1 MKKLLL
7 LLVLSFFSTQGFAG
21 GCPDGSEPVK
31 SISADGTY
39 YEYKCGADNNLGLC
53 EAGEESKLLP
63 KPIQDTQELSD
74 SEFSTSLFQVLSAYQ
89 FPLYRSFGS
98 EMVQGKHLKGAGVN
112 PEIKGVADFNRDGID
127 DLIFDFYASEVPP
140 LILYGSAD
148 GKMRQEE
155 NIPASAA
162 RRHIRNG
169 EVADLN
175 NDGWLDFAG
184 FTTGSPAVFW
194 ESQGYSTGGKH
205 IPRGQADVVLIN
217 MQGKGFKELKVP
229 EVRTNDWNHGGSI
242 GDIDG
247 DGWQD
252 ILPLSEGQKE
262 LTVPLI
268 NQGGNAFKLSQYPYS
283 SEISH
288 YLTPDL
294 DSADLNGDGFAD
306 IVVAMVP
313 NQDRNPENLARL
325 GSMRIIYG
333 DGDFDFSNNR
343 HLKLGEHWLSQDE
356 FESLQLKYPDN
367 EIVVGTFGVEIMD
380 INGDGALDIL
390 QENFI
395 VETYMLGNN
404 KTGSAKTSGFK
415 AYLNNGDCFVDGTDV
430 LFPNQKTNRY
440 LGQQQDWRTPY
451 VHNFH
456 KGDINNDGY
465 PDLVLQVDG
474 GSNWREAGMLHSPFV
489 FLNDGH
495 FRYLPANRANVREW
509 DDYHDDMVPGDFNG
523 DGFVDI
529 ATIKRIDGQPE
540 PELMLYLWITD
551 EARRIAQ
558 EALDK
563 EIAELEAQLEA
574 QLEEVL
580 AAEAARIAAEEE
592 AARIAAEEEA
602 ARIAAEEEAAR
613 IAAEEELAACKV
625 SELNGE
631 YIATWFF
638 KNVNN
643 NQEPDPQGSERLILD
658 GCVGEFEGVENFQP
672 AKELR
677 KNLQVS
683 YKTNG
688 QITISGHIDLW
699 DVGRSYHT
707 VLKGDLSSGEISGIW
722 EEGDLIKIEITKV
735 DN

>member
-1 MKKLLL
+1 MLPRVSSKTRTLTRFQLKYNSSMKKTPLLL
-7 LLVLSFFSTQGFAG
+7 ILSLLSTYALAEP
-21 GCPDGSEPVK
+21 CPDGSEPTK

-39 YEYKCGADNNLGLC
+39 YEYKCSADNNLGLC

-112 PEIKGVADFNRDGID
+112 PEIKGVADFNKDGID

-155 NIPASAA
+155 NVPASAA

-205 IPRGQADVVLIN
+205 IPRGQSDVVLIN

-268 NQGGNAFKLSQYPYS
+268 NQGGDAFKLSQYPYS

-367 EIVVGTFGVEIMD
+367 EIVVGTYGVEIMD

-404 KTGSAKTSGFK
+404 RTGTAKTSGFK
-415 AYLNNGDCFVDGTDV
+415 AYLNNET
-430 LFPNQKTNRY
+430 
-440 LGQQQDWRTPY
+440 
-451 VHNFH
+451 
-456 KGDINNDGY
+456 
-465 PDLVLQVDG
+465 
-474 GSNWREAGMLHSPFV
+474 
-489 FLNDGH
+489 
-495 FRYLPANRANVREW
+495 
-509 DDYHDDMVPGDFNG
+509 
-523 DGFVDI
+523 
-529 ATIKRIDGQPE
+529 
-540 PELMLYLWITD
+540 
-551 EARRIAQ
+551 
-558 EALDK
+558 
-563 EIAELEAQLEA
+563 
-574 QLEEVL
+574 
-580 AAEAARIAAEEE
+580 
-592 AARIAAEEEA
+592 
-602 ARIAAEEEAAR
+602 
-613 IAAEEELAACKV
+613 V
-625 SELNGE
+625 S
-631 YIATWFF
+631 
-638 KNVNN
+638 
-643 NQEPDPQGSERLILD
+643 
-658 GCVGEFEGVENFQP
+658 
-672 AKELR
+672 
-677 KNLQVS
+677 
-683 YKTNG
+683 
-688 QITISGHIDLW
+688 
-699 DVGRSYHT
+699 
-707 VLKGDLSSGEISGIW
+707 
-722 EEGDLIKIEITKV
+722 
-735 DN
+735 